1 MESILLVED
10 DDTITLGIK
19 AFLEKKEY
27 KVERAKTLEEAKLLL
42 LNQGEFSQSINKE
55 SKIVLVLLDL
65 NLPDGMG
72 YELCRFIRKRSK
84 LPIIFLTVC
93 DEEEQIVKG
102 LDLGADDYVTKPFK
116 LSILFSR
123 IQAVLRRTQSEK
135 KENEQAEKE
144 ALGRRLCCGEV
155 SIELDKKYVYL
166 RGNKVELT
174 PGEYKLLY
182 FLLSHKDHTL
192 TRQVL
197 LERLWDEEEQY
208 VNDNTLTVTM
218 KRLREKLD
226 YPSFIKTIR
235 GIGYLVEEDE

>member
-93 DEEEQIVKG
+93 QMVI
-102 LDLGADDYVTKPFK
+102 
-116 LSILFSR
+116 
-123 IQAVLRRTQSEK
+123 
-135 KENEQAEKE
+135 
-144 ALGRRLCCGEV
+144 
-155 SIELDKKYVYL
+155 
-166 RGNKVELT
+166 
-174 PGEYKLLY
+174 
-182 FLLSHKDHTL
+182 
-192 TRQVL
+192 
-197 LERLWDEEEQY
+197 
-208 VNDNTLTVTM
+208 
-218 KRLREKLD
+218 
-226 YPSFIKTIR
+226 
-235 GIGYLVEEDE
+235 